1 MSVDGTSRHFAALWK
16 LVAIGAWRTSI
27 KPLPS
32 GSINEYASEPVVRIA
47 SLANTLGVHGWQ
59 LLARLLASVAFHGM
73 LASIPNPLIWG
84 NVARAGG
91 LTLLFPTD
99 LTSFLDLIR
108 QHGDAA
114 YSFMFAY
121 AASHSLLLALFA
133 GYAAHSGALDL
144 GTLIVVCW
152 FGSFAGDV
160 IRFWIGRR
168 YGVRLLDR
176 FPRFERTVQ
185 TVVRLTDR
193 HYVWMILFHRFPHGV
208 RGLAAFAYGISRL
221 PWSTFLAL
229 NFAAAGLWSGAVV
242 SAGYAFGQF
251 SETSINNASSG
262 LGVVMLVAFL
272 GLSWLL
278 SRKLDQIVQRY

>member
-1 MSVDGTSRHFAALWK
+1 M
-16 LVAIGAWRTSI
+16 
-27 KPLPS
+27 
-32 GSINEYASEPVVRIA
+32 
-47 SLANTLGVHGWQ
+47 
-59 LLARLLASVAFHGM
+59 
-73 LASIPNPLIWG
+73 
-84 NVARAGG
+84 GG

-108 QHGDAA
+108 QHGDVA

-133 GYAAHSGALDL
+133 GYAAHAGALSL

-168 YGVRLLDR
+168 YGARLLER
-176 FPRFERTVQ
+176 FPRIERPVQ

-193 HYVWMILFHRFPHGV
+193 YYVWMILFHRFPNGV
-208 RGLAAFAYGISRL
+208 RGLAGFAYGISRL
-221 PWSTFLAL
+221 PWSTFLVL
-229 NFAAAGLWSGAVV
+229 NFVAAGLWSGTVV

-251 SETSINNASSG
+251 SEKSISDASSG
-262 LGVVMLVAFL
+262 LGIVMLVAFL

-278 SRKLDQIVQRY
+278 SKKLDQIVERY